1 MAIHFSLFFREKLA
15 RIVHLTRGKEQLS
28 ENPKFDI
35 CCAARVLYRAG
46 LSVANAGHISV
57 AVGEDRM
64 LVNRFGPSFATLVPI
79 DILTCDFSG
88 KILEGEGWVND
99 TILLHGVIHRHVP
112 DVVALVHT
120 HPPAT
125 VTYSAFRKVP
135 EIYDQESC
143 ILAGDVAIVEEDYQG
158 LASTEERVKPMA
170 EALREHRAIL
180 LPNHGAITR
189 GPNVQLATVAMIL
202 LEGMV
207 QRNLAV
213 ASAARALGSEPKPIA
228 MEAALTAKREISK
241 IPFLQPLWVDLLSRL
256 RQTDK
261 DLFDAFV
268 GAASA

>member
-1 MAIHFSLFFREKLA
+1 LA
-15 RIVHLTRGKEQLS
+15 
-28 ENPKFDI
+28 ENLKFDI
-35 CCAARVLYRAG
+35 CCAARVLFRAG

-57 AVGEDRM
+57 AIGDDRM
-64 LVNRFGPSFATLVPI
+64 LVNRFGPSFATLTPI

-88 KILEGEGWVND
+88 KIVDGEGWVND

-125 VTYSAFRKVP
+125 VTFSAFRKVP

-143 ILAGDVAIVEEDYQG
+143 ILAGDVAIVEEEYTG
-158 LASTEERVKPMA
+158 LASTEDRIKPMA
-170 EALREHRAIL
+170 DALQEHRAIL

-189 GPNVQLATVAMIL
+189 GPNVQLATVAMML

-207 QRNLAV
+207 QRNVSV
-213 ASAARALGSEPKPIA
+213 AAAARALGSEPKPIA

-241 IPFLQPLWVDLLSRL
+241 IPFLQPLWRDLLLRL
-256 RQTDK
+256 RKTDSE
-261 DLFDAFV
+261 LFEAFA
-268 GAASA
+268 GTASA